1 MHCFLNTQNNTWIK
15 SEEFPRNSHG
25 EPTKGLKSSYL
36 PRSLNAGALAPLTS
50 AKTSHTESLRFRH
63 ETGERSP
70 SYHCRYGW
78 GSLPPRCLTGTM
90 PGCLQPAFS
99 RCIPP
104 PMLMPLSGKLFQLLH
119 PTLAAC
125 PAVPHPH
132 SCLGLSRTPVNL
144 QRLPL
149 QANLSG
155 KKIDALQAVRR
166 NPNLTLC

>member
-1 MHCFLNTQNNTWIK
+1 MKNPQETAMENPPKVSKGPI
-15 SEEFPRNSHG
+15 FPG
-25 EPTKGLKSSYL
+25 PWMLGPL
-36 PRSLNAGALAPLTS
+36 PLWQVQRH
-50 AKTSHTESLRFRH
+50 HTLIESLRFRH

-104 PMLMPLSGKLFQLLH
+104 PMLMPLSRKLFQLLH

-125 PAVPHPH
+125 PAVPHSH
-132 SCLGLSRTPVNL
+132 SCLGLSRTPTNL